1 MTLNLG
7 VCPCCV
13 PPVALSFLSA
23 ALVVVVSARMFFPRT
38 GKVGKVLKF
47 LTWSCVVINLSMAGF
62 LVALKSNKELQNSFF
77 SKLCQKLAS
86 DPAMLPPRCERL
98 GLSTKLAGLNVI
110 EFGPGPG
117 TTFKCFENGGAPASW
132 VGIEPNAHFREMQ
145 DAAAKHL
152 DASMVRS
159 TRWYKAETLELDV
172 ASGTFDAAYFTHV
185 LCSVE
190 DPAMVLQQA
199 ARALKPGGTLLLME
213 HVAAAEG
220 TWLRLVQKTLAP
232 ILEIVGNGCQWR
244 DTEKILR
251 ASWDFED
258 LRVEPFS
265 ADAMP
270 LPFRPHILATA
281 TKRQR

>member
-1 MTLNLG
+1 M
-7 VCPCCV
+7 
-13 PPVALSFLSA
+13 
-23 ALVVVVSARMFFPRT
+23 
-38 GKVGKVLKF
+38 
-47 LTWSCVVINLSMAGF
+47 
-62 LVALKSNKELQNSFF
+62 
-77 SKLCQKLAS
+77 
-86 DPAMLPPRCERL
+86 
-98 GLSTKLAGLNVI
+98 
-110 EFGPGPG
+110 
-117 TTFKCFENGGAPASW
+117 
-132 VGIEPNAHFREMQ
+132 
-145 DAAAKHL
+145 
-152 DASMVRS
+152 
-159 TRWYKAETLELDV
+159 
-172 ASGTFDAAYFTHV
+172 
-185 LCSVE
+185 
-190 DPAMVLQQA
+190 
-199 ARALKPGGTLLLME
+199 LME